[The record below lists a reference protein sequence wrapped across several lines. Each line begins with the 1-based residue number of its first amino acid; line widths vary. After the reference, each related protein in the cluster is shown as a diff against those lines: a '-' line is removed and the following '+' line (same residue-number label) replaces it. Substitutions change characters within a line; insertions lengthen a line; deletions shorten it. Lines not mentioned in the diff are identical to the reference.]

1 MPPRFAFS
9 PGVSA
14 PHGLPQAVGLAGRA
28 GVGALAPAAAGGA
41 SSGGRGHAAHGSA
54 RGSPAHMPDSG
65 VCWHSS
71 AVPRQGHL
79 HSTLWAVRCPRAL
92 PHTARSRPGCV
103 TPAAQPAA
111 TAQSPCECMSS
122 SAERNGQIIHFLSFP
137 IVFPSLEL
145 LSLVHW
151 HSQVT
156 HRELPRLPSPSCS
169 CLGNHGAALP
179 AAVPGMEVDR
189 CHCRQKLPLAC
200 RALLPYR
207 QQLSLSS

>member
-1 MPPRFAFS
+1 MVCLRQW
-9 PGVSA
+9 GW
-14 PHGLPQAVGLAGRA
+14 RA
-28 GVGALAPAAAGGA
+28 GPGRERLRLLQRVVPAVVAEDAQPTVRPGAAQLTCLTLVCAGTHPQCL
-41 SSGGRGHAAHGSA
+41 GRGTYTAPSGLCAA
-54 RGSPAHMPDSG
+54 P
-65 VCWHSS
+65 
-71 AVPRQGHL
+71 
-79 HSTLWAVRCPRAL
+79 TRCPTLRGAG
-92 PHTARSRPGCV
+92 RPGCV

-122 SAERNGQIIHFLSFP
+122 SAERNRQIIHFLPFP

-169 CLGNHGAALP
+169 CSGNHGAALP